1 MRKKLFFIL
10 FFISSLLVAQTKVS
24 GVVYDDNNLPMP
36 FASVAFKGTT
46 IGMVTNENGKFYLE
60 SNDNN
65 LTLVVSFIGYKP
77 QERKL
82 TVGGSYNLK
91 FNLEPDNLIEAIQ
104 IVSGKQSKK
113 NNPAIDILRKIWER
127 KRKNGLYMFDQYKM
141 DKYEKIQFDLN
152 NIDSTYTQS
161 KVFKGME
168 FIFEQV
174 DTSRITGKTYLP
186 FFISESISEIYG
198 DNILDKKIEMMTAYR
213 NSGFDGNENV
223 MAFVKNLYKEYN
235 IYDNFI
241 NLFDKSFHSPI
252 SRYGIDTYNYVL
264 ADSTY
269 IDNKWCYNIIY
280 YPRRK
285 GELTFKGDFWVNDST
300 FAIKKISM
308 AVTKSANIN
317 WIKDVYIEQEF
328 DVLNDSVFLL
338 SRDYFM
344 SDFALNKKDESKGVY
359 GKRTSIYQNHVFN
372 QEKPSNFYREKV
384 DTYDE
389 SIYFKDDNF
398 WSDNRM
404 ESLSRDERGIY
415 QMLDTLQNVRRF
427 KQMYNLVSI
436 IGSGYVKQG
445 DFEYG
450 PILSTLGY
458 NEVEGLRVR
467 AGGRTFFSRNDMWRL
482 EGYTAYGFKDN
493 QVKYGISGKWLVGRK
508 NRLIISGG
516 NRRDIEQIGANLTA
530 TNDVLGR
537 DFASSAIFSSG
548 DTSKLTSVN
557 LTTAMLE
564 IEPLKNL
571 RFKTSFSY
579 RTLET
584 ASPTFSLDY
593 YDDIGNIQSKTTQS
607 EASFIVD
614 YSPNKK
620 NVGYGVERRVV
631 DRLNYGQVFATYT
644 KGIKGIFNSDFEYDK
659 IQLYYKQPITI
670 GLIGKTYVT
679 TEIGKTFGDVPLGL
693 LSVIPGNQSYFSI
706 PRNFDLVNYYEFIT
720 DRYATL
726 NVDHH
731 FNGKIFSRIPWF
743 RDLNWRETAGFK
755 LAIGDISD
763 ANKAINASGIS
774 YRAPTK
780 PYWEYNLGIE
790 NILKVM
796 RLEFTWRGS
805 YRDAPNTHNFGIKV
819 GFGIFF

>member
-1 MRKKLFFIL
+1 MRKKLLFIL

-24 GVVYDDNNLPMP
+24 GIVYDDNNLPMP

-46 IGMVTNENGKFYLE
+46 QGMVTNENGKFYLE
-60 SNDNN
+60 SKDNN
-65 LTLVVSFIGYKP
+65 LTLVVSFIGYKT
-77 QERKL
+77 QEKKL
-82 TVGGSYNLK
+82 SIGGSYDLK
-91 FNLEPDNLIEAIQ
+91 FTLEPDNLIEAIQ

-152 NIDSTYTQS
+152 NVDSTYTQS

-174 DTSRITGKTYLP
+174 DTSKITGKTYLP
-186 FFISESISEIYG
+186 FFISESMSEIYG
-198 DNILDKKIEMMTAYR
+198 DNMMGKKKEIMTAYR

-264 ADSTY
+264 ADSAY

-372 QEKPSNFYREKV
+372 QVQPSNFYREKV
-384 DTYDE
+384 NTYDE
-389 SIYFKDDNF
+389 SIYLKDDNY
-398 WSDNRM
+398 WIDNRM

-415 QMLDTLQNVRRF
+415 QMLDTLQNVKRF

-436 IGSGYVKQG
+436 IGSGYIKQG
-445 DFEYG
+445 NFEYG
-450 PILSTLGY
+450 PVLSTFGY
-458 NEVEGLRVR
+458 NEVEGLRLR
-467 AGGRTFFSRNDMWRL
+467 AGGRTYFSRNDMWRL

-493 QVKYGISGKWLVGRK
+493 QVKYGISGKWLFGKK
-508 NRLIISGG
+508 NRMIISGG
-516 NRRDIEQIGANLTA
+516 NRRDIEQIGANLTS

-548 DTSKLTSVN
+548 DTSKLTWVN
-557 LTTAMLE
+557 LTTTMLE

-571 RFKTSFSY
+571 KFKTSFNY

-593 YDDIGNIQSKTTQS
+593 YDDLGNVRSKTTQS
-607 EASFIVD
+607 EVNFIID

-631 DRLNYGQVFATYT
+631 DRLNYGQVFVTYS
-644 KGIKGIFNSDFEYDK
+644 KGIKGVFNSDFEYDK

-763 ANKAINASGIS
+763 TNSAINASGID
-774 YRAPTK
+774 YRAPRK
-780 PYWEYNLGIE
+780 PYWECNLGVE

-796 RLEFTWRGS
+796 RVEFIWRGS

>member
-1 MRKKLFFIL
+1 MRKKLLFIL
-10 FFISSLLVAQTKVS
+10 FFVTSLMVAQTKVS
-24 GVVYDDNNLPMP
+24 GIVYDDNNQPMP

-46 IGMVTNENGKFYLE
+46 LGMVTNENGKFYLE
-60 SNDNN
+60 SNANN
-65 LTLVVSFIGYKP
+65 LILVVSFVGYKS
-77 QERKL
+77 QERNL
-82 TVGGSYNLK
+82 SVGGSYNLK
-91 FNLEPDNLIEAIQ
+91 FTLEPDNLIEAIQ
-104 IVSGKQSKK
+104 IVGGKQSKK

-152 NIDSTYTQS
+152 NVDSTYTQS

-174 DTSRITGKTYLP
+174 DTSKITGKTYLP
-186 FFISESISEIYG
+186 FFISESTSEIYG
-198 DNILDKKIEMMTAYR
+198 DNVLDKKKEIMTAYR

-264 ADSTY
+264 TDSAY

-359 GKRTSIYQNHVFN
+359 GKRTSIYQNHIFN
-372 QEKPSNFYREKV
+372 QEQPSNFYREKV
-384 DTYDE
+384 NTYDE
-389 SIYFKDDNF
+389 SIYLKDDNY
-398 WSDNRM
+398 WVDNRM
-404 ESLSRDERGIY
+404 ESLSRDERGVY
-415 QMLDTLQNVRRF
+415 QMLDTLQNVKRF
-427 KQMYNLVSI
+427 RQMYNLISI
-436 IGSGYVKQG
+436 IGSGYIRQG
-445 DFEYG
+445 NFEYG
-450 PILSTLGY
+450 PILSTFGY
-458 NEVEGLRVR
+458 NEVEGLRLR
-467 AGGRTFFSRNDMWRL
+467 TGGRTYFNRNDQWRI
-482 EGYTAYGFKDN
+482 EGYTAYGFKDD
-493 QVKYGISGKWLVGRK
+493 QIKYGISGKWLFGKK
-508 NRLIISGG
+508 NRMIISAG

-557 LTTAMLE
+557 LTTTALE

-571 RFKTSFSY
+571 KFKVGFNY

-593 YDDIGNIQSKTTQS
+593 YDNLGNVRSKTTQS
-607 EASFIVD
+607 EASFVID

-631 DRLNYGQVFATYT
+631 DKLNYGQVFATYS
-644 KGIKGIFNSDFEYDK
+644 KGIKGVLNSDFEYDK

-755 LAIGDISD
+755 LAIGDISET
-763 ANKAINASGIS
+763 NKALNASGIS

-780 PYWEYNLGIE
+780 PYWEYNVGIE

-796 RLEFTWRGS
+796 RVEFTWRGS
-805 YRDAPNTHNFGIKV
+805 YRDAPDTSNFGVKV

>member
-1 MRKKLFFIL
+1 MRKKLLFIL

-24 GVVYDDNNLPMP
+24 GIVYDDNNLPMP

-46 IGMVTNENGKFYLE
+46 QGMVTNENGKFYLE
-60 SNDNN
+60 SKDNN
-65 LTLVVSFIGYKP
+65 LTLVVSFIGYKT
-77 QERKL
+77 QEKKL
-82 TVGGSYNLK
+82 SIGGSYDLK
-91 FNLEPDNLIEAIQ
+91 FTLEPDNLIEAIQ

-152 NIDSTYTQS
+152 NVDSTYTQS

-174 DTSRITGKTYLP
+174 DTSKITGKTYLP
-186 FFISESISEIYG
+186 FFISESMSEIYG
-198 DNILDKKIEMMTAYR
+198 DNMMGKKKEIMTAYR

-264 ADSTY
+264 ADSAY

-372 QEKPSNFYREKV
+372 QVQPSNFYREKV
-384 DTYDE
+384 NTYDE
-389 SIYFKDDNF
+389 SIYLKDDNY
-398 WSDNRM
+398 WIDNRM

-415 QMLDTLQNVRRF
+415 QMLDTLQNVKRF

-436 IGSGYVKQG
+436 IGSGYIKQG
-445 DFEYG
+445 NFEYG
-450 PILSTLGY
+450 PVLSTFGY
-458 NEVEGLRVR
+458 NEVEGLRLR
-467 AGGRTFFSRNDMWRL
+467 AGGRTYFSRNDMWRL

-493 QVKYGISGKWLVGRK
+493 QVKYGISGKWLFGKK
-508 NRLIISGG
+508 NRMIISGG
-516 NRRDIEQIGANLTA
+516 NRRDIEQIGANLTS

-557 LTTAMLE
+557 LTTTMLE

-571 RFKTSFSY
+571 KFKTSFNY

-593 YDDIGNIQSKTTQS
+593 YDDLGNVRSKTTQS
-607 EASFIVD
+607 EVNFIID

-631 DRLNYGQVFATYT
+631 DRLNYGQVFVTYS
-644 KGIKGIFNSDFEYDK
+644 KGIKGVFNSDFEYDK

-743 RDLNWRETAGFK
+743 REFNWRETAGFK

-763 ANKAINASGIS
+763 ANKALNASGIS
-774 YRAPTK
+774 YRAPRK
-780 PYWEYNLGIE
+780 PYWEYNVGIE

-805 YRDAPNTHNFGIKV
+805 YRDAPDTSNFGVKV

>member
-1 MRKKLFFIL
+1 MRKKLLFIL
-10 FFISSLLVAQTKVS
+10 FFVTSLMVAQTKVS
-24 GVVYDDNNLPMP
+24 GIVYDDNNQPMP

-46 IGMVTNENGKFYLE
+46 LGMVTNENGKFYLE
-60 SNDNN
+60 SNANN
-65 LTLVVSFIGYKP
+65 LILVVSFVGYKS
-77 QERKL
+77 QERNL
-82 TVGGSYNLK
+82 SVGGSYNLK
-91 FNLEPDNLIEAIQ
+91 FTLEPDNLIEAIQ
-104 IVSGKQSKK
+104 IVGGKQSKK

-152 NIDSTYTQS
+152 NVDSTYTQS

-174 DTSRITGKTYLP
+174 DTSKITGKTYLP
-186 FFISESISEIYG
+186 FFISESTSEIYG
-198 DNILDKKIEMMTAYR
+198 DNVLDKKKEIMTAYR

-264 ADSTY
+264 TDSAY

-359 GKRTSIYQNHVFN
+359 GKRTSIYQNHIFN
-372 QEKPSNFYREKV
+372 QEQPSNFYREKV
-384 DTYDE
+384 NTYDE
-389 SIYFKDDNF
+389 SIYLKDDNY
-398 WSDNRM
+398 WVDNRM
-404 ESLSRDERGIY
+404 ESLSRDERGVY
-415 QMLDTLQNVRRF
+415 QMLDTLQNVKRF
-427 KQMYNLVSI
+427 RQMYNLISI
-436 IGSGYVKQG
+436 IGSGYIRQG
-445 DFEYG
+445 NFEYG
-450 PILSTLGY
+450 PILSTFGY
-458 NEVEGLRVR
+458 NEVEGLRLR
-467 AGGRTFFSRNDMWRL
+467 TGGRTYFNRNDQWRI
-482 EGYTAYGFKDN
+482 EGYTAYGFKDD
-493 QVKYGISGKWLVGRK
+493 QIKYGISGKWLFGKK
-508 NRLIISGG
+508 NRMIISAG

-557 LTTAMLE
+557 LTTTALE

-571 RFKTSFSY
+571 KFKVGFNY

-593 YDDIGNIQSKTTQS
+593 YDNLGNVRSKTTQS
-607 EASFIVD
+607 EANFVID

-631 DRLNYGQVFATYT
+631 DKLNYGQVFATYS
-644 KGIKGIFNSDFEYDK
+644 KGIKGVLNSDFEYDK

-755 LAIGDISD
+755 LAIGDISET
-763 ANKAINASGIS
+763 NKALNASGIS

-780 PYWEYNLGIE
+780 PYWEYNVGIE

-796 RLEFTWRGS
+796 RVEFTWRGS
-805 YRDAPNTHNFGIKV
+805 YRDAPDTSNFGVKV

>member
-1 MRKKLFFIL
+1 MRKKLLFIL

-24 GVVYDDNNLPMP
+24 GIVYDDNNLPMP

-46 IGMVTNENGKFYLE
+46 QGMVTNENGKFYLE
-60 SNDNN
+60 SKDNN
-65 LTLVVSFIGYKP
+65 LTLVVSFIGYKT
-77 QERKL
+77 QEKKL
-82 TVGGSYNLK
+82 SIGGSYDLK
-91 FNLEPDNLIEAIQ
+91 FTLEPDNLIEAIQ

-152 NIDSTYTQS
+152 NVDSTYTQS

-174 DTSRITGKTYLP
+174 DTSKITGKTYLP
-186 FFISESISEIYG
+186 FFISESMSEIYG
-198 DNILDKKIEMMTAYR
+198 DNMMGKKKEIMTAYR

-264 ADSTY
+264 ADSAY

-372 QEKPSNFYREKV
+372 QVQPSNFYREKV
-384 DTYDE
+384 NTYDE
-389 SIYFKDDNF
+389 SIYLKDDNY
-398 WSDNRM
+398 WIDNRM

-415 QMLDTLQNVRRF
+415 QMLDTLQNVKRF

-436 IGSGYVKQG
+436 IGSGYIKQG
-445 DFEYG
+445 NFEYG
-450 PILSTLGY
+450 PVLSTFGY
-458 NEVEGLRVR
+458 NEVEGLRLR
-467 AGGRTFFSRNDMWRL
+467 AGGRTYFSRNDMWRL

-493 QVKYGISGKWLVGRK
+493 QVKYGISGKWLFGKK
-508 NRLIISGG
+508 NRMIISGG
-516 NRRDIEQIGANLTA
+516 NRRDIEQIGANLTS

-548 DTSKLTSVN
+548 DTSKLTWVN
-557 LTTAMLE
+557 LTTTMLE

-571 RFKTSFSY
+571 KFKTSFNY

-593 YDDIGNIQSKTTQS
+593 YDDLGNVRSKTTQS
-607 EASFIVD
+607 EVNFIID

-631 DRLNYGQVFATYT
+631 DRLNYGQVFVTYS
-644 KGIKGIFNSDFEYDK
+644 KGIKGVFNSDFEYDK

-763 ANKAINASGIS
+763 TNSAINASGID
-774 YRAPTK
+774 YRAPRK
-780 PYWEYNLGIE
+780 PYWEYNLGVE

-796 RLEFTWRGS
+796 RVEFIWRGS

>member
-1 MRKKLFFIL
+1 MRKKLFFIV

-104 IVSGKQSKK
+104 IVSGKQPKK

-168 FIFEQV
+168 FIFEHV

-186 FFISESISEIYG
+186 FFISESTSEIYG
-198 DNILDKKIEMMTAYR
+198 DNVMDKKKEVMTAYR

-264 ADSTY
+264 ADSAY
-269 IDNKWCYNIIY
+269 IGNKWCYNIIY

-300 FAIKKISM
+300 FAIKKINM
-308 AVTKSANIN
+308 TVTKSANIN

-372 QEKPSNFYREKV
+372 QVQPQSFYREKV
-384 DTYDE
+384 NTYDE
-389 SIYFKDDNF
+389 SIYLKDDNY
-398 WSDNRM
+398 WVDNRM

-493 QVKYGISGKWLVGRK
+493 QVKYGISGKWLFNQK
-508 NRLIISGG
+508 NRMIISGG
-516 NRRDIEQIGANLTA
+516 NRRDVEQIGANLTS
-530 TNDVLGR
+530 TNDILGR

-557 LTTAMLE
+557 LTTVMLE

-571 RFKTSFSY
+571 KFKTGFNY
-579 RTLET
+579 KTLET

-593 YDDIGNIQSKTTQS
+593 YDASGNVQNKTTQS
-607 EASFIVD
+607 EVNFIID

-631 DRLNYGQVFATYT
+631 DRLNYGQVFATYS
-644 KGIKGIFNSDFEYDK
+644 KGIKGVLNSDFEYDK

-670 GLIGKTYVT
+670 GLVGKTYIT

-805 YRDAPNTHNFGIKV
+805 YRGAPDTSNFGVKI

>member
-1 MRKKLFFIL
+1 MRKKLLFTL

-24 GVVYDDNNLPMP
+24 GIVYDDNNLPMP

-46 IGMVTNENGKFYLE
+46 IGMITNENGKFYLE
-60 SNDNN
+60 SENNN
-65 LTLVVSFIGYKP
+65 LILVVSFIGYKP
-77 QERKL
+77 QEKKL
-82 TVGGSYNLK
+82 TVGGSYDLK
-91 FNLEPDNLIEAIQ
+91 FTLEPDNLIEAIQ

-127 KRKNGLYMFDQYKM
+127 KRKNGLYMFDQYKI

-168 FIFEQV
+168 FIFEHV

-186 FFISESISEIYG
+186 FFISESTSEIYG
-198 DNILDKKIEMMTAYR
+198 DNVMDKKKEVMTAYR

-264 ADSTY
+264 ADSAY
-269 IDNKWCYNIIY
+269 IGNKWCYNIIY

-300 FAIKKISM
+300 FAIKKINM

-372 QEKPSNFYREKV
+372 QVQPQNFYREKV
-384 DTYDE
+384 NTYDE
-389 SIYFKDDNF
+389 SIYLKDDNY
-398 WSDNRM
+398 WVDNRM
-404 ESLSRDERGIY
+404 ESLSRDERGVY

-493 QVKYGISGKWLVGRK
+493 QVKYGISGKWLFNQK
-508 NRLIISGG
+508 NRMIISGG
-516 NRRDIEQIGANLTA
+516 NRRDVEQIGANLTS
-530 TNDVLGR
+530 TNDILGR

-557 LTTAMLE
+557 LTTVMLE

-571 RFKTSFSY
+571 KFKTGFNY

-593 YDDIGNIQSKTTQS
+593 YDASGNVQNKTTQS
-607 EASFIVD
+607 EVNFIID

-631 DRLNYGQVFATYT
+631 DRLNYGQVFATYS
-644 KGIKGIFNSDFEYDK
+644 KGIKGVLNSDFEYDK

-670 GLIGKTYVT
+670 GLVGKTYVT

-780 PYWEYNLGIE
+780 PYWEYNVGIE

-805 YRDAPNTHNFGIKV
+805 YRDAPDTSNFGVKI

>member
-1 MRKKLFFIL
+1 MRKKLLFTL

-24 GVVYDDNNLPMP
+24 GIVYDDNNLPMP

-46 IGMVTNENGKFYLE
+46 IGMITNENGKFYLE
-60 SNDNN
+60 SENNN
-65 LTLVVSFIGYKP
+65 LILVVSFIGYKP
-77 QERKL
+77 QEKKL
-82 TVGGSYNLK
+82 TVGGSYDLK
-91 FNLEPDNLIEAIQ
+91 FTLEPDNLIEAIQ

-127 KRKNGLYMFDQYKM
+127 KRKNGLYMFDQYKI

-168 FIFEQV
+168 FIFEHV

-186 FFISESISEIYG
+186 FFISESTSEIYG
-198 DNILDKKIEMMTAYR
+198 DNVMDKKKEVMTAYR

-264 ADSTY
+264 ADSAY
-269 IDNKWCYNIIY
+269 IGNKWCYNIIY

-300 FAIKKISM
+300 FAIKKINM

-372 QEKPSNFYREKV
+372 QVQPQNFYREKV
-384 DTYDE
+384 NTYDE
-389 SIYFKDDNF
+389 SIYLKDDNY
-398 WSDNRM
+398 WVDNRM
-404 ESLSRDERGIY
+404 ESLSRDERGVY

-493 QVKYGISGKWLVGRK
+493 QVKYGISGKWLFNQK
-508 NRLIISGG
+508 NRMIISGG
-516 NRRDIEQIGANLTA
+516 NRRDVEQIGANLTS
-530 TNDVLGR
+530 TNDILGR

-557 LTTAMLE
+557 LTTVMLE

-571 RFKTSFSY
+571 KFKTGFNY

-593 YDDIGNIQSKTTQS
+593 YDASGNVQNKTTQS
-607 EASFIVD
+607 EVNFIID

-631 DRLNYGQVFATYT
+631 DRLNYGQVFATYS
-644 KGIKGIFNSDFEYDK
+644 KGIKGVLNSDFEYDK

-670 GLIGKTYVT
+670 GLVGKTYLT

-780 PYWEYNLGIE
+780 PYWEYNVGIE

-805 YRDAPNTHNFGIKV
+805 YRDAPDTSNFGVKI

>member
-1 MRKKLFFIL
+1 MRKKLLFIL
-10 FFISSLLVAQTKVS
+10 FFVTSLMVAQTKVS
-24 GVVYDDNNLPMP
+24 GIVYDDNNKPMP

-46 IGMVTNENGKFYLE
+46 LGMVTNENGKFYLE
-60 SNDNN
+60 SNANN
-65 LTLVVSFIGYKP
+65 LILVVSFVGYKS
-77 QERKL
+77 QERNL
-82 TVGGSYNLK
+82 SVGGSYNLK
-91 FNLEPDNLIEAIQ
+91 FTLEPDNLIEAIQ
-104 IVSGKQSKK
+104 IVGGKQSKK

-152 NIDSTYTQS
+152 NVDSTYTQS

-174 DTSRITGKTYLP
+174 DTSKITGKTYLP
-186 FFISESISEIYG
+186 FFISESTSEIYG
-198 DNILDKKIEMMTAYR
+198 DNVLDKKKEIMTAYR

-264 ADSTY
+264 TDSAY

-359 GKRTSIYQNHVFN
+359 GKRTSIYQNHIFN
-372 QEKPSNFYREKV
+372 QEQPSNFYREKV
-384 DTYDE
+384 NTYDE
-389 SIYFKDDNF
+389 SIYLKDDNY
-398 WSDNRM
+398 WVDNRM
-404 ESLSRDERGIY
+404 ESLSRDERGVY
-415 QMLDTLQNVRRF
+415 QMLDTLQNVKRF
-427 KQMYNLVSI
+427 RQMYNLISI
-436 IGSGYVKQG
+436 VGSGYIRQG
-445 DFEYG
+445 NFEYG
-450 PILSTLGY
+450 PILSTFGY
-458 NEVEGLRVR
+458 NEVEGLRLR
-467 AGGRTFFSRNDMWRL
+467 TGGRTYFNRNDQWRI
-482 EGYTAYGFKDN
+482 EGYTAYGFKDD
-493 QVKYGISGKWLVGRK
+493 QIKYGISGKWLFGKK
-508 NRLIISGG
+508 NRMIISAG

-557 LTTAMLE
+557 LTTTALE

-571 RFKTSFSY
+571 KFKVGFNY

-593 YDDIGNIQSKTTQS
+593 YDNLGNVRSKTTQS
-607 EASFIVD
+607 EANFVID

-631 DRLNYGQVFATYT
+631 DKLNYGQVFATYS
-644 KGIKGIFNSDFEYDK
+644 KGIKGVLNSDFEYDK

-755 LAIGDISD
+755 LAIGDISET
-763 ANKAINASGIS
+763 NKALNASGIS

-780 PYWEYNLGIE
+780 PYWEYNVGIE

-796 RLEFTWRGS
+796 RVEFTWRGS
-805 YRDAPNTHNFGIKV
+805 YRDAPDTSNFGVKV

>member
-1 MRKKLFFIL
+1 MRKKLIFIIFFVT
-10 FFISSLLVAQTKVS
+10 SLMVAQTKVS
-24 GVVYDDNNLPMP
+24 GIVYDDNNQPMP

-46 IGMVTNENGKFYLE
+46 LGMVTNENGKFYLE
-60 SNDNN
+60 SNANN
-65 LTLVVSFIGYKP
+65 LILVVSFVGYKS
-77 QERKL
+77 QERNL
-82 TVGGSYNLK
+82 SVGGSYNLK
-91 FNLEPDNLIEAIQ
+91 FTLEPDNLIEAIQ
-104 IVSGKQSKK
+104 IVGGKQSKK

-152 NIDSTYTQS
+152 NVDSTYTQS

-174 DTSRITGKTYLP
+174 DTSKITGKTYLP
-186 FFISESISEIYG
+186 FFISESTSEIYG
-198 DNILDKKIEMMTAYR
+198 DNVLDKKKEIMTAYR

-264 ADSTY
+264 TDSAY

-359 GKRTSIYQNHVFN
+359 GKRTSIYQNHIFN
-372 QEKPSNFYREKV
+372 QEQPSNFYREKV
-384 DTYDE
+384 NTYDE
-389 SIYFKDDNF
+389 SIYLKDDNY
-398 WSDNRM
+398 WVDNRM
-404 ESLSRDERGIY
+404 ESLSRDERGVY
-415 QMLDTLQNVRRF
+415 QMLDTLQNVKRF
-427 KQMYNLVSI
+427 RQMYNLISI
-436 IGSGYVKQG
+436 IGSGYIRQG
-445 DFEYG
+445 NFEYG
-450 PILSTLGY
+450 PILSTFGY
-458 NEVEGLRVR
+458 NEVEGLRLR
-467 AGGRTFFSRNDMWRL
+467 TGGRTYFNRNDQWRI
-482 EGYTAYGFKDN
+482 EGYTAYGFKDD
-493 QVKYGISGKWLVGRK
+493 QIKYGISGKWLFGKK
-508 NRLIISGG
+508 NRMIISAG

-557 LTTAMLE
+557 LTTTALE

-571 RFKTSFSY
+571 KFKVGFNY

-593 YDDIGNIQSKTTQS
+593 YDNLGNVRSKTTQS
-607 EASFIVD
+607 EASFVID

-631 DRLNYGQVFATYT
+631 DKLNYGQVFATYS
-644 KGIKGIFNSDFEYDK
+644 KGIKGVLNSDFEYDK

-755 LAIGDISD
+755 LAIGDISET
-763 ANKAINASGIS
+763 NKALNASGIS

-780 PYWEYNLGIE
+780 PYWEYNVGIE

-796 RLEFTWRGS
+796 RVEFTWRGS
-805 YRDAPNTHNFGIKV
+805 YRDAPDTSNFGVKV